1 MSDLSDRI
9 SLLISELG
17 LKRTAFA
24 ERLHVSQ
31 AFVSQL
37 CSGASQP
44 SDRTIADIC
53 REFNVSERWLRTG
66 EGEMFQPKSR
76 NEQIFEFAVT
86 VAEAPPDDF
95 RAQLLAVLCRLSAD
109 QWAVLADV
117 ARQYLEEVAATAPP
131 KKEEDPD

>member
-1 MSDLSDRI
+1 MSELSDRI
-9 SLLISELG
+9 RLLISELG
-17 LKRTAFA
+17 LKKTAFA

-53 REFNVSERWLRTG
+53 REFNVSERWLRSG
-66 EGEMFQPKSR
+66 EGEMFHPKSR
-76 NEQIFEFAVT
+76 NEQIFEFAAT

-95 RAQLLAVLCRLSAD
+95 RAQFLSVLCRLSVD

-131 KKEEDPD
+131 KKEDGPD